1 MGILIL
7 RKQIHG
13 LVSPTPGLAPSFF
26 HSMFLFFFFNCI
38 GFICL
43 FGYIKSYLPHTGSS
57 LHGTDSLVVAHRLSC
72 SKACGNLSS
81 LTTDLT
87 QIPCI
92 AGQTL

>member
-7 RKQIHG
+7 RKQIHD

-43 FGYIKSYLPHTGSS
+43 FGYIKS
-57 LHGTDSLVVAHRLSC
+57 
-72 SKACGNLSS
+72 
-81 LTTDLT
+81 
-87 QIPCI
+87 
-92 AGQTL
+92 